1 MKRILCFL
9 AAIMLCVS
17 LVSCGGTNDAK
28 KAYTF
33 RKGNV
38 EIAIGDEVAPV
49 LEALGKWNDY
59 DEKPSCG
66 FSGISK
72 LYVYGSFEIETYPM
86 DGKDYVFR
94 IELYDDSVATAEG
107 VRIGQTKA
115 QVIEAYGTPDVE
127 SSTMLTY
134 RAENMYLRILI
145 SAEGLV
151 SRIQYLH
158 PNAVENN

>member
-9 AAIMLCVS
+9 AAIMLCMS

-28 KAYTF
+28 EAYTF

-49 LEALGKWNDY
+49 LEALGDWNDY

-72 LYVYGSFEIETYPM
+72 LYVYGSFEIETYPV
-86 DGKDYVFR
+86 DGKDYVYSVK
-94 IELYDDSVATAEG
+94 LYDDSVATAEG
-107 VRIGQTKA
+107 IRIGSSKA
-115 QVIEAYGTPDVE
+115 QVVEVYGDADSE
-127 SSTMLTY
+127 SGTILTY
-134 RAENMYLRILI
+134 RAKNMYLQFIFN
-145 SAEGLV
+145 AAGVV
-151 SRIQYLH
+151 SNIYYLH
-158 PNAVENN
+158 PKAV